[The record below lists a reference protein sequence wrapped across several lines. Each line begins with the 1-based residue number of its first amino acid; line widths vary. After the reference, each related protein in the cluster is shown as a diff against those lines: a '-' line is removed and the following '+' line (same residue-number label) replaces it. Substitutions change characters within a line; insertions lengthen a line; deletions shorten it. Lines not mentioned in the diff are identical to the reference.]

1 MPFTLNIDKTADMV
15 VLKTQGDLVAG
26 EFEDMIARTRET
38 CREGGWPRVL
48 VDHSLSTVH
57 RISEEEVIFIAGLC
71 EALNDVLAGGRL
83 AVVLVQDVD
92 YGLGRMWLTYTTGRL
107 TYESRI
113 FRTPEEALD
122 WLKSN

>member
-1 MPFTLNIDKTADMV
+1 MPFHLEIDTAAGMV
-15 VLKTQGDLVAG
+15 VLKTHGDLVAG
-26 EFEDMIARTRET
+26 EFEDMISQSREA
-38 CREGGWPRVL
+38 CRAGGWSRVL

-92 YGLGRMWLTYTTGRL
+92 YGLGRMWLTYTTDRL

-113 FRTPEEALD
+113 FRAAGEALD
-122 WLKSN
+122 WLGSG